1 MLMVIIGD
9 FKGEKNGI
17 PKQEAKL
24 SLELR
29 KRWLNNGGEING
41 N

>member
-17 PKQEAKL
+17 LKQGVKL
-24 SLELR
+24 FQGLR
-29 KRWLNNGGEING
+29 KRWLNNGVI
-41 N
+41 